1 MFVCVSYICN
11 LFDKINFLL
20 LVNNIMPCRVALSR
34 EKTHIPPHQFFLPE
48 LLRMY
53 HRPQQITPGPRCAKA
68 GMCYLLLGIE
78 IQPVDFEQLGP

>member
-1 MFVCVSYICN
+1 MQGGTKV
-11 LFDKINFLL
+11 
-20 LVNNIMPCRVALSR
+20 SR

-68 GMCYLLLGIE
+68 GMYYLLLGIE